1 VCDPHRDRVV
11 VCVAPPRRLSFMSHG
26 DLEKRAIM
34 GDVVATGW
42 KASSLCKS
50 KINAKKTL
58 RQLGSNDPRVF
69 TVSLLAC
76 VPK

>member
-1 VCDPHRDRVV
+1 MRDPRRDRVL
-11 VCVAPPRRLSFMSHG
+11 VCGPVATSFVHVPWRSGKKGDHG
-26 DLEKRAIM
+26 GVM
-34 GDVVATGW
+34 ATGW

-69 TVSLLAC
+69 TVSLLPC
-76 VPK
+76 FPE